1 MSKQKNKKKNANKG
15 NQSYDAPDTRV
26 IDNSGNAGY
35 MPDKTKLEEAIYNAF
50 PKLLDPKGNKQD
62 AGMIRHEYYLNDKAL
77 GNPKILPQL
86 KGDDIYRKNNG
97 IKILFPNRNY
107 ERFDLN
113 RLGDNQGTEMYE
125 TNAGQ
130 NSMPNANTSQTPMP
144 NAFSPFD
151 FSKLRWD
158 NASYLPEFN
167 NMVYGLNEMDFDVTG
182 KPTNAYRNKAAF
194 QNRLNK
200 NDSRKSYADPTGT
213 GALYLTED
221 QKYQYA
227 NGGDVTS
234 SYKSGGQCKGGC
246 QMKAGG
252 KTCAKCGCDMS
263 PSKMANGG
271 ETYKSGGSACMKCGG
286 KMHKS
291 GGTVSSCIKCGGGKY
306 TFGGK
311 TGWSKKKDDVS
322 KYKNGGYIQ
331 AQSGW
336 NGEAF
341 DPIYVSNQN
350 DPRLKS
356 YQDSTALYNNYMNNY
371 NVIKSGGKY
380 NNTVE
385 TTKPAIY
392 SISETWKD
400 INPNNKLT
408 YKKADDFGFH
418 VIDKNGHPELTFMSN
433 KNIQPIAT
441 ETFTRKE
448 SKYPSVKSFD
458 EYAKIIKSQGGT
470 FSEKP
475 NEANWV
481 GYELQKYKKPVQPIV
496 YKKPDIRVPEMS
508 VEETTKMMNRLEQN
522 RKEKED
528 YAAYEKWIS
537 ENPLAEPEHRVNEE
551 MEINPWKIINM
562 PTKSPELIQR
572 NEMLP
577 NINTGIKYEK
587 ESGEGAYPM
596 MMSNEG
602 QGTVNKK
609 GKRKYQFGGEADN
622 TSMTSDTEIPV
633 SKGSFNVEAP
643 PYNVS
648 EMLGLKSMSIQ
659 EETTPEDTKKISN
672 VISKQKTKGDD
683 KTMPNW
689 GRAQKEQMM
698 LNDLIRKDIAS
709 GKTDMNVLAED
720 DIIGDLTLAA
730 MNRYEGKGYTR
741 PELFKDKWL
750 AEYKKQWEEMQSG
763 KKSQQQKQT
772 SQQSSNKKQVFNP
785 DVNVIPKKQNE
796 NYLTAA
802 GFKKMNSSQIE
813 EVGDGDGIKVN
824 GKNYRLAGIDDAGAF
839 FDAAESRYYKDNIKM
854 MQYQTSFMG
863 FDFSDATSR
872 ILGKNESTKTLK
884 DAIGNKNVMIKEG
897 GTTKDGR
904 STAVLYYQ
912 DDLNP
917 MLYHSADSLIVTKG
931 QGVYGMNFN
940 DSKMTPR
947 QKDITSKAEKYN
959 YPTTPYNARKNPG
972 KYMIPSKASKEISAW
987 DIFNTVQKN
996 SQRKPK

>member
-62 AGMIRHEYYLNDKAL
+62 AEMIRHEYYLNDKAL

-97 IKILFPNRNY
+97 MKILFPNRNY

-113 RLGDNQGTEMYE
+113 RLGDNQETEMYE

-167 NMVYGLNEMDFDVTG
+167 NMVYGLNEMEFDVTG
-182 KPTNAYRNKAAF
+182 KPTNVYRNKAAF

-227 NGGDVTS
+227 NGG
-234 SYKSGGQCKGGC
+234 
-246 QMKAGG
+246 
-252 KTCAKCGCDMS
+252 
-263 PSKMANGG
+263 

-291 GGTVSSCIKCGGGKY
+291 GGTISSCMKCGGGKY

-311 TGWSKKKDDVS
+311 TGWSKKKNDVS
-322 KYKNGGYIQ
+322 
-331 AQSGW
+331 
-336 NGEAF
+336 
-341 DPIYVSNQN
+341 
-350 DPRLKS
+350 
-356 YQDSTALYNNYMNNY
+356 
-371 NVIKSGGKY
+371 
-380 NNTVE
+380 
-385 TTKPAIY
+385 
-392 SISETWKD
+392 
-400 INPNNKLT
+400 
-408 YKKADDFGFH
+408 
-418 VIDKNGHPELTFMSN
+418 
-433 KNIQPIAT
+433 
-441 ETFTRKE
+441 
-448 SKYPSVKSFD
+448 
-458 EYAKIIKSQGGT
+458 
-470 FSEKP
+470 
-475 NEANWV
+475 
-481 GYELQKYKKPVQPIV
+481 
-496 YKKPDIRVPEMS
+496 
-508 VEETTKMMNRLEQN
+508 
-522 RKEKED
+522 
-528 YAAYEKWIS
+528 
-537 ENPLAEPEHRVNEE
+537 
-551 MEINPWKIINM
+551 
-562 PTKSPELIQR
+562 
-572 NEMLP
+572 
-577 NINTGIKYEK
+577 
-587 ESGEGAYPM
+587 
-596 MMSNEG
+596 
-602 QGTVNKK
+602 
-609 GKRKYQFGGEADN
+609 KYQFGGMIP
-622 TSMTSDTEIPV
+622 TSSDTEIPV

-672 VISKQKTKGDD
+672 VISKQRTKGND

-698 LNDLIRKDIAS
+698 LNNLIRKDIAA

-947 QKDITSKAEKYN
+947 QKEITSKAEKYK